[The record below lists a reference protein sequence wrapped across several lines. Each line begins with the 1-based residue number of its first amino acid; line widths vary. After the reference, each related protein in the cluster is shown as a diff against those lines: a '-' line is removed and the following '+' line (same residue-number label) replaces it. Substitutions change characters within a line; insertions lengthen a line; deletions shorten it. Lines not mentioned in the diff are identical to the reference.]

1 MAKIIITGGLGY
13 IGTELTKLYFND
25 SNNDVSVID
34 NSFFSQ
40 RVQNLVDAGIN
51 YHNVSILDVDKLEP
65 LLHDA
70 DIIYHL
76 AGITDVPQVES
87 KSSEEKNLKIHEV
100 GIVGTNNIIKLTN
113 RNSKIIFPSTHVVF
127 EGLNKITKDITEEEA
142 VSANL
147 VYSKVKVQNEN
158 DLKKS
163 DLNFTILRLGSVHG
177 LSDDSTRLN
186 IMPNLFSKLSSQ
198 KGELRLY
205 GGGVQLKSL
214 VSVKDVARCL
224 KFSGESK
231 KTDRQVYH
239 CTSEHFTVKEVAEI
253 CKNKVPKLVI
263 KSSSEDI
270 PNLGY
275 SLSNKKLLDTGFE
288 FKISLSTS
296 IEKMISAWSI

>member
-1 MAKIIITGGLGY
+1 MARIIITGGLGY

-25 SNNDVSVID
+25 SNNEVSVID

-40 RVQNLVDAGIN
+40 RVQNLIDAGIN

-65 LLHDA
+65 LLHEA
-70 DIIYHL
+70 DIVYHL

-87 KSSEEKNLKIHEV
+87 NSSEEKNLKIHEV

-113 RNSKIIFPSTHVVF
+113 KNSKIIFPSTHVVF
-127 EGLNKITKDITEEEA
+127 EGLNKITKEITEEEP

-158 DLKKS
+158 DLKNS

-198 KGELRLY
+198 KKELRLY

-224 KFSGESK
+224 KFSGENK
-231 KTDRQVYH
+231 KTDRQMYH

-253 CKNKVPKLVI
+253 CKNKVPELVI

-275 SLSNKKLLDTGFE
+275 SLSNKKLLDIGFE

-296 IEKMISAWSI
+296 IGKMISAWSN